1 MRVVLLSVRCSLSL
15 SVCVALTACCP
26 LCMLLR
32 LHIALS
38 LHVALS
44 ACRSFC
50 VLLALS
56 DSLDCLSRSALS
68 LASRCLYKSFGGCRA
83 GGSTRARSH
92 ARSRARSSSPVP
104 STQHAVPVRNQS
116 QFVCPTDSTL
126 RSIPFCIVPSRQ
138 VSSRCTSF
146 SFFFFI
152 YLLFLCELLIYWNNS

>member
-1 MRVVLLSVRCSLSL
+1 MRVVLSVRCSLSL
-15 SVCVALTACCP
+15 CVALTACRS

-50 VLLALS
+50 VLLASS

-68 LASRCLYKSFGGCRA
+68 LALRCLYKSFGGCRA
-83 GGSTRARSH
+83 GGSTTARFRARS
-92 ARSRARSSSPVP
+92 RSRARSSSPVP

-146 SFFFFI
+146 CSFL
-152 YLLFLCELLIYWNNS
+152 YLFVVFV